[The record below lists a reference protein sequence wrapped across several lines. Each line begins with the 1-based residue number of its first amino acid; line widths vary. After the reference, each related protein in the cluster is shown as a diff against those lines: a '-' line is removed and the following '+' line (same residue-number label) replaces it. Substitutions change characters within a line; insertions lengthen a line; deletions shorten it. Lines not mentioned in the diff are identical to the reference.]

1 MEWNDKAKFP
11 SRKLKIQSWSDSYM
25 NEDGG
30 SVNKDDALTCRT
42 TEIETK
48 NTNNLA
54 LTKPTIETTD
64 E

>member
-1 MEWNDKAKFP
+1 
-11 SRKLKIQSWSDSYM
+11 M

-30 SVNKDDALTCRT
+30 YVNKHNTFTCRT

-54 LTKPTIETTD
+54 LNNLNIEVTD

>member
-1 MEWNDKAKFP
+1 
-11 SRKLKIQSWSDSYM
+11 M

-30 SVNKDDALTCRT
+30 SVKKNDALTSRT

-48 NTNNLA
+48 NTNNLDI
-54 LTKPTIETTD
+54 TNPTIYTTD

>member
-1 MEWNDKAKFP
+1 
-11 SRKLKIQSWSDSYM
+11 M

-54 LTKPTIETTD
+54 LTNPTTDTTD